1 MYDRLILSHNLGTT
15 GDKAVVYDEKGRIIS
30 SWLSLYRVIYKE
42 GNEVEQDP
50 NDWWR
55 AVCESTRKVM
65 RGINEKSI
73 AVVTFSGQMMGC
85 LCLDKAGDPIGN
97 AIIWADM
104 RSDKESKQLASQI
117 DENLFFH
124 ITGHKMSASYT
135 LSKLLWIMNHRP
147 EQFAKTS
154 KVVQAKDYIVYRLTG
169 EIVTDYSDASGT
181 NLFNLTK
188 REWSRTLTSIIGIS
202 PKILPDAIPS
212 TEIAGHVTLEASIA
226 TGLLPGTPVVIG
238 AGDGVC
244 AAIGGGCTTDED
256 AYLYYGSSAWIGM
269 TKKTPYWE
277 PQMRTFNWAFI
288 QPDQASPC
296 GTMQAAGSS
305 LDWLKD
311 ELAREEVNQA
321 EIQRANPQHLIEMLV
336 SQSPPGAN
344 GLLFLPYLMGERS
357 PYWNPQARGA
367 LLGLKKNSRRADVF
381 RACYEG
387 VALNLK
393 IIWEALKPINKA
405 QQLVVI
411 GGQANSD
418 INKHIIADTFGIP
431 VVSHNHLK
439 DSKNFGAAIIGG
451 MGIGMYENAHV
462 VKTLLHFERCIEPVA
477 ENVEFYNRLLPLYED
492 VYHDLVEH
500 YQKLEQFTH
509 YSEVA
514 HA

>member
-1 MYDRLILSHNLGTT
+1 
-15 GDKAVVYDEKGRIIS
+15 
-30 SWLSLYRVIYKE
+30 
-42 GNEVEQDP
+42 
-50 NDWWR
+50 
-55 AVCESTRKVM
+55 
-65 RGINEKSI
+65 
-73 AVVTFSGQMMGC
+73 
-85 LCLDKAGDPIGN
+85 
-97 AIIWADM
+97 
-104 RSDKESKQLASQI
+104 
-117 DENLFFH
+117 
-124 ITGHKMSASYT
+124 
-135 LSKLLWIMNHRP
+135 
-147 EQFAKTS
+147 
-154 KVVQAKDYIVYRLTG
+154 
-169 EIVTDYSDASGT
+169 
-181 NLFNLTK
+181 
-188 REWSRTLTSIIGIS
+188 
-202 PKILPDAIPS
+202 
-212 TEIAGHVTLEASIA
+212 
-226 TGLLPGTPVVIG
+226 
-238 AGDGVC
+238 
-244 AAIGGGCTTDED
+244 
-256 AYLYYGSSAWIGM
+256 
-269 TKKTPYWE
+269 
-277 PQMRTFNWAFI
+277 MRTFNWAFI